1 MYIDYQQGDQKK
13 WLALAEFVCNNTPS
27 ATTKISPFFVT
38 KGYYPQISFD
48 LKPKSKEPRNL
59 KDREARRQAE
69 QLALK
74 LKATQEFM
82 QDQIRLAQ
90 T

>member
-1 MYIDYQQGDQKK
+1 MYVDYQQSDWKK

-27 ATTKISPFFVT
+27 ATTKISLFFAT

-48 LKPKSKEPRNL
+48 LKPESKGPRNL
-59 KDREARRQAE
+59 RDREARRQAE

-74 LKATQEFM
+74 LKAT
-82 QDQIRLAQ
+82 
-90 T
+90 